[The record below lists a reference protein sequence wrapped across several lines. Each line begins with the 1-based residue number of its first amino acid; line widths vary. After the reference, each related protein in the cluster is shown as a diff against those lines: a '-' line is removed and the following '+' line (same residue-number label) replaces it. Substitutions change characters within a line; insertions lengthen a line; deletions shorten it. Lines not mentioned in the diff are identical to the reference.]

1 MRKRDSMSE
10 PPVIDTKKALLES
23 ISSGDHERA
32 LLVIQELS
40 IDEQRRT
47 IDRLS
52 AAQREGL
59 VDVLP
64 PAAAAELIEH
74 LAEAQAI
81 ELLEDISAEK
91 AATIVHELSEEMGGD
106 LLRGME
112 TEDSLAI
119 LAELSDAGE
128 QAGLQDRLTY
138 GRDTA
143 GGLMDSEILAFRRS
157 STIADVVRSLR
168 QTAEA
173 DDEPDIQYV
182 YVVDDSDRLVGVL
195 RLRDL
200 VLSRGVLPID
210 EVMLTNPH
218 RVTVNQTLEEL
229 DDLFE
234 SRPFLGLPVV
244 DEQGTLRGIV
254 SRDDVQEALAER
266 QTNSYLKSSGIISG
280 EELRSMPLYERCTR
294 RLSWL
299 APNILLNLVAA
310 SVIAA
315 YEDTLQAV
323 VALAIFL
330 PVVSDMSGCSGNQAV
345 AVSIR
350 ELTLG
355 LLKPADYMRVL
366 VKESLLG
373 FFNGIILGVVLGVIV
388 FFMKGNLALSLVIG
402 GALSLNTIVSVLI
415 GGLVPL
421 LLKRFKVDPAL
432 ASGPI
437 LTTCTDMC
445 GFFLVLSLA
454 SMVISRLS

>member
-157 STIADVVRSLR
+157 STIADVVRSPR

-173 DDEPDIQYV
+173 DD
-182 YVVDDSDRLVGVL
+182 
-195 RLRDL
+195 
-200 VLSRGVLPID
+200 
-210 EVMLTNPH
+210 
-218 RVTVNQTLEEL
+218 
-229 DDLFE
+229 
-234 SRPFLGLPVV
+234 
-244 DEQGTLRGIV
+244 
-254 SRDDVQEALAER
+254 
-266 QTNSYLKSSGIISG
+266 
-280 EELRSMPLYERCTR
+280 
-294 RLSWL
+294 
-299 APNILLNLVAA
+299 
-310 SVIAA
+310 
-315 YEDTLQAV
+315 
-323 VALAIFL
+323 
-330 PVVSDMSGCSGNQAV
+330 
-345 AVSIR
+345 
-350 ELTLG
+350 
-355 LLKPADYMRVL
+355 
-366 VKESLLG
+366 
-373 FFNGIILGVVLGVIV
+373 
-388 FFMKGNLALSLVIG
+388 
-402 GALSLNTIVSVLI
+402 
-415 GGLVPL
+415 
-421 LLKRFKVDPAL
+421 
-432 ASGPI
+432 
-437 LTTCTDMC
+437 
-445 GFFLVLSLA
+445 
-454 SMVISRLS
+454 